1 MNPVDP
7 APETAALSRNDYA
20 AIVKLI
26 KPGSKVLDLGCGGGQ
41 LLQLLREDK
50 GVLGYGVD
58 LSPDLILDCIGKGLS
73 VFQGN
78 LDEGLRDFE
87 DQSFDYV
94 ILNQTLPVV
103 HRPTFVME
111 EMLRVGRCGIVSF
124 ANFAYWRIR
133 LRLLLN
139 GRMPVDEILPNEW
152 YDTPNIHHLTVRDF
166 HVFCRRFGITILDA
180 HYFRRLEGGRV
191 HSRMLHPNWFAGF
204 ALFVITRNA

>member
-1 MNPVDP
+1 MSP
-7 APETAALSRNDYA
+7 ADAPPETAALGRNDYA
-20 AIVKLI
+20 AILDLV

-41 LLQLLREDK
+41 LLQLLREHK
-50 GVLGYGVD
+50 NVLGYGVD

-111 EMLRVGRCGIVSF
+111 EMLRVEIGR
-124 ANFAYWRIR
+124 A
-133 LRLLLN
+133 
-139 GRMPVDEILPNEW
+139 
-152 YDTPNIHHLTVRDF
+152 
-166 HVFCRRFGITILDA
+166 HV
-180 HYFRRLEGGRV
+180 
-191 HSRMLHPNWFAGF
+191 
-204 ALFVITRNA
+204 

>member
-1 MNPVDP
+1 M
-7 APETAALSRNDYA
+7 
-20 AIVKLI
+20 
-26 KPGSKVLDLGCGGGQ
+26 
-41 LLQLLREDK
+41 
-50 GVLGYGVD
+50 LGYGVD
-58 LSPDLILDCIGKGLS
+58 LSPYLILDCIGNGLS

-152 YDTPNIHHLTVRDF
+152 YDTPDIHHLTVRDF

-180 HYFRRLEGGRV
+180 HYFRRLESGRV
-191 HSRMLHPNWFAGF
+191 HQHMLHPNWFAGF

>member
-20 AIVKLI
+20 AIVKLV

-166 HVFCRRFGITILDA
+166 HVFCRHFGITILDA
-180 HYFRRLEGGRV
+180 HYFRRLESGRV
-191 HSRMLHPNWFAGF
+191 HQHMLHPNWFAGF